1 MISRYSQVTSV
12 YLNSVAISSVF
23 NIGDSQQI
31 TPASKIL
38 AIQREEERYLGD
50 EGDLSDYPIFEEE
63 IPYPQLYEEVTT
75 NFFHENPKINV
86 SNVKVIAIS
95 SSSVFQIGST
105 KDIIS
110 STRVK
115 NIRQLKK

>member
-1 MISRYSQVTSV
+1 MISRYSQVTSAYV
-12 YLNSVAISSVF
+12 NTIGISSVF

-31 TPASKIL
+31 TPTAKVL
-38 AIQREEERYLGD
+38 AIQREEERFLGD
-50 EGDLSDYPIFEEE
+50 EGDLSEYPIFEEE
-63 IPYPQLYEEVTT
+63 IPQPQFYEEVVT
-75 NFFHENPKINV
+75 NFFHENPRIRV

-105 KDIIS
+105 KDIICE
-110 STRVK
+110 TRVK